1 MLRKTV
7 LFVVAKKMLI
17 VVMLCLMCNVCFAA
31 DYPKYL
37 LGDTDYVLCD
47 GHTGVGYY
55 VDLTSIQLISE
66 DEDYCIIYAEVIPAN
81 YGPDLR
87 LSQFSEEDVEIN
99 YDNTWQYT
107 FLYDYAT
114 KKIYMY
120 HSEDNEDSRSF
131 LRYKHREYISV
142 DNFLYKWLN
151 PKDCWAVW
159 GVSYPAAKKAYKYL
173 YGESFNG
180 K

>member
-31 DYPKYL
+31 DYPEYL
-37 LGDTDYVLCD
+37 LGDADYVLCD
-47 GHTGVGYY
+47 GHMGVGYY

-66 DEDYCIIYAEVIPAN
+66 GEDYCIIYAEVIPAN

-87 LSQFSEEDVEIN
+87 ASQFSEEDVEIN
-99 YDNTWQYT
+99 YENTWHYT

-131 LRYKHREYISV
+131 LKYDHIEYISV
-142 DNFLYKWLN
+142 DNLLYKWLN

-159 GVSYPAAKKAYKYL
+159 GVVYPAAKKAYKYL

>member
-1 MLRKTV
+1 MFKKVL
-7 LFVVAKKMLI
+7 LFVLVVVAAQNM
-17 VVMLCLMCNVCFAA
+17 CFAA
-31 DYPKYL
+31 NYPKYL

-55 VDLTSIQLISE
+55 VDLTSVQLISE
-66 DEDYCIIYAEVIPAN
+66 DEDNCIIYAEVIPAN
-81 YGPDLR
+81 YGPDL
-87 LSQFSEEDVEIN
+87 LASQFSEEDVEIN

-120 HSEDNEDSRSF
+120 HSEDNEDSRFF
-131 LRYKHREYISV
+131 LRYNRREYISV
-142 DNFLYKWLN
+142 DNLLYKWLN

-159 GVSYPAAKKAYKYL
+159 GVAFPAAEKAYKYL